1 MSEIVT
7 KPSPAPTRP
16 APRRAET
23 RFRLPPDMEVVVNTS
38 PSEGEPRVR
47 VEPEAG
53 AKGRYVD
60 VRG

>member
-1 MSEIVT
+1 
-7 KPSPAPTRP
+7 
-16 APRRAET
+16 
-23 RFRLPPDMEVVVNTS
+23 MEVVVNTS

>member
-1 MSEIVT
+1 MSDTMIT
-7 KPSPAPTRP
+7 PRP
-16 APRRAET
+16 ATAATPTTAES
-23 RFRLPPDMEVVVNTS
+23 RFKLPPDLEVVVN
-38 PSEGEPRVR
+38 PAPGPDEPRVR